1 MSYEATLTLRSVE
14 DGLQFDGA
22 IGNVTIPLDTG
33 PEATDINPVQML
45 VVALGGCSGMDV
57 IEILRKKRLR
67 VTAYQVVVTA
77 ERREEYPRIFTSFQI
92 LHRVR
97 GHDIPRRAVEEAAQL
112 SDTKYCTVHAMLEPA
127 AKITT
132 RIEIEDEHAG

>member
-1 MSYEATLTLRSVE
+1 MPYEATLTLRTVE
-14 DGLQFDGA
+14 DGLQFDGS
-22 IGNVTIPLDTG
+22 IGNVTIPIDSG
-33 PEATDINPVQML
+33 PEATAISPVQML

-77 ERREEYPRIFTSFQI
+77 ERRDEYPRVFTSFDI

-97 GHDIPRRAVEEAAQL
+97 GHAIPRAAVEQAAEL

-127 AKITT
+127 ARITT
-132 RIEIEDEHAG
+132 RIEIEDEDAG